1 MTQYVVD
8 FWFDL
13 QVNVIGDD
21 PYEGEECYTNWGI
34 CNSSLAS
41 TRHLHVDGSNSKYA
55 KIENEWQLKSIQVPL
70 FVDHSRQCK
79 PYENSKSIWGND
91 KKVSTVIA
99 TNVEGK
105 DKKQSTANEK
115 QQPCPVSMLWL
126 VWCMVGIQNG
136 F

>member
-1 MTQYVVD
+1 MV
-8 FWFDL
+8 
-13 QVNVIGDD
+13 G
-21 PYEGEECYTNWGI
+21 
-34 CNSSLAS
+34 
-41 TRHLHVDGSNSKYA
+41 GSSKYA

-79 PYENSKSIWGND
+79 PYEYPRGSWRND
-91 KKVSTVIA
+91 KKVNIVIA

-105 DKKQSTANEK
+105 DKKQSTANQK
-115 QQPCPVSMLWL
+115 QQPSPVSMLWL